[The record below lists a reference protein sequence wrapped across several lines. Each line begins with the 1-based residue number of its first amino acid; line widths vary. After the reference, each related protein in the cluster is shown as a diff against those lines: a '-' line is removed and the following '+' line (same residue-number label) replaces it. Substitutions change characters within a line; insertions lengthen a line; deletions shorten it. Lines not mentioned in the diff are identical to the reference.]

1 MTAGTR
7 PSPAELDDELQSMVD
22 LELGHPRRRAS
33 ASSRG
38 RDDRDAV
45 HSIAELLRRPEWD
58 SELLEEICD
67 IIRDTGRPVG
77 GPPLV
82 VIAG

>member
-1 MTAGTR
+1 MTASTR
-7 PSPAELDDELQSMVD
+7 PWPAELNDELQSMLD

-33 ASSRG
+33 ASSRD
-38 RDDRDAV
+38 RDDRNAV
-45 HSIAELLRRPEWD
+45 HEIADLLRRPDWD
-58 SELLEEICD
+58 TALLEEICD

-77 GPPLV
+77 GPPLT